1 MADVDDKIDETK
13 STTEVRNGNHVD
25 LSTTASVD
33 LINASGHV
41 QQLSRN
47 FSLAALAGVGLTVG
61 NVWPAIGGSILV
73 AIFNGGPPG
82 VLYEFLAVSVCY
94 WTVAASIAELASAIP
109 SSAGVYHWAS
119 VTPGRRWGRGIGF
132 FAGWWNYLAWVLGL
146 ASMSSMFGNTVVQMY
161 ALNHPD
167 VVVQPWHVFVAYL
180 LSTWLACA
188 AVCLANKAQPTLDKF
203 GIFAIL
209 GGFFITVIVVAVM
222 PGRGGRPPHAT
233 SSFVWKEWSADIG
246 YPDGFVFLA
255 GMLNGAYSV
264 GAVDATTH
272 LAEEIALP
280 HRNVPIAIGMQ
291 MSIGFVT
298 GFCYLVA
305 IMYGINDLD
314 ALFES
319 PYPIAEIYRQATGSA
334 AGATGLLALIMIC
347 IGLTLM
353 GLYMICGRT
362 LWALARDGATPVP
375 GFLGEVNGRMDMPL
389 RSTLVTAVLVTILG
403 AIYVG
408 STTAFN
414 ALVGSFIL
422 TSSSSYLA
430 AILPNLVT
438 GRKNISYGPFHM
450 RGWIGFAVNGMASKT
465 AITMNDIVH
474 AATHLSWPALAL
486 GFVALLFVA
495 YHALLLL
502 LHAVAPKPRAVLP
515 SEKTYSTTTP
525 DSDDTVTHALPCW
538 FDRWLAERQAS
549 ETATKLSD
557 PSNVPLPDSGTIEP
571 ASVRVTVV
579 IPAYNEEARILPAL
593 EEAVTYLD
601 ANFGRPA
608 STSTLSPPPSAKR
621 TPSPHRRVQN
631 APSDNLTGYE
641 ILIIDDGSSD
651 ATISVALAFAR
662 KHALHD
668 TLRVVRLAANRGKG
682 GAVTHGMRHARG
694 EYVLFADADG
704 ASRFSDLG
712 KLIEGA
718 EEVVDGAHRG
728 VAIGSRAHLVG
739 SAAVVQRSFVRN
751 FLMRSFHLVLTILT
765 PPATSRLADTQCGFK
780 LFTRAALPHV
790 VPYMHAEGWIFDI
803 EMLLLA
809 ESAPPAPVLG
819 ADGAVI
825 GTSPGIRVAE
835 VPIDWHEVDGSKVS
849 LIADSIRM
857 AVGLAVL
864 RASWM
869 MGVYR
874 RRLT

>member
-1 MADVDDKIDETK
+1 MTDVDDKIDETK
-13 STTEVRNGNHVD
+13 STPEARNGHHVD
-25 LSTTASVD
+25 LNTTASVD

-132 FAGWWNYLAWVLGL
+132 FAGWWNYLAWVVGL
-146 ASMSSMFGNTVVQMY
+146 ASMSSIFGNTVVQMY

-188 AVCLANKAQPTLDKF
+188 AVCSANKAQPALDKF

-209 GGFFITVIVVAVM
+209 GGFFITVVVVAVM

-319 PYPIAEIYRQATGSA
+319 RYPIAEIYRQATGSA

-347 IGLTLM
+347 IGLTIM

-375 GFLGEVNGRMDMPL
+375 GFLGEVNGRLDMPL

-438 GRKNISYGPFHM
+438 GRKNVSYGPFHM
-450 RGWIGFAVNGMASKT
+450 RGWIGFAVNGMACAYMTVWFVIYCFPYFLPTDAASMNYASLIWGGFTILVGLWWFIHARKGYQGPQTTGGIVSEVEREKVTT
-465 AITMNDIVH
+465 ADV
-474 AATHLSWPALAL
+474 
-486 GFVALLFVA
+486 
-495 YHALLLL
+495 
-502 LHAVAPKPRAVLP
+502 RARL
-515 SEKTYSTTTP
+515 
-525 DSDDTVTHALPCW
+525 
-538 FDRWLAERQAS
+538 
-549 ETATKLSD
+549 
-557 PSNVPLPDSGTIEP
+557 
-571 ASVRVTVV
+571 
-579 IPAYNEEARILPAL
+579 
-593 EEAVTYLD
+593 
-601 ANFGRPA
+601 GRP
-608 STSTLSPPPSAKR
+608 
-621 TPSPHRRVQN
+621 
-631 APSDNLTGYE
+631 
-641 ILIIDDGSSD
+641 
-651 ATISVALAFAR
+651 
-662 KHALHD
+662 
-668 TLRVVRLAANRGKG
+668 
-682 GAVTHGMRHARG
+682 
-694 EYVLFADADG
+694 
-704 ASRFSDLG
+704 
-712 KLIEGA
+712 
-718 EEVVDGAHRG
+718 
-728 VAIGSRAHLVG
+728 
-739 SAAVVQRSFVRN
+739 
-751 FLMRSFHLVLTILT
+751 
-765 PPATSRLADTQCGFK
+765 
-780 LFTRAALPHV
+780 
-790 VPYMHAEGWIFDI
+790 
-803 EMLLLA
+803 
-809 ESAPPAPVLG
+809 
-819 ADGAVI
+819 
-825 GTSPGIRVAE
+825 
-835 VPIDWHEVDGSKVS
+835 
-849 LIADSIRM
+849 
-857 AVGLAVL
+857 
-864 RASWM
+864 
-869 MGVYR
+869 
-874 RRLT
+874 

>member
-1 MADVDDKIDETK
+1 MTDVDDKIDETK
-13 STTEVRNGNHVD
+13 STPEARNGHHVD
-25 LSTTASVD
+25 LNTTASVD

-132 FAGWWNYLAWVLGL
+132 FAGWWNYLAWVVGL
-146 ASMSSMFGNTVVQMY
+146 ASMSSIFGNTVVQMY

-188 AVCLANKAQPTLDKF
+188 AVCSANKAQPALDKF

-209 GGFFITVIVVAVM
+209 GGFFITVVVVAVM

-319 PYPIAEIYRQATGSA
+319 RYPIAEIYRQATGSA

-347 IGLTLM
+347 IGLTIM

-375 GFLGEVNGRMDMPL
+375 GFLGEVNGRLDMPL

-438 GRKNISYGPFHM
+438 GRKNVSYGPFHM
-450 RGWIGFAVNGMASKT
+450 RGWIGFAVNGMASSMNYASLIWGGFTILVGLWWFIHARKGYQGPQTTGGIVSEVEREKVTT
-465 AITMNDIVH
+465 ADV
-474 AATHLSWPALAL
+474 
-486 GFVALLFVA
+486 
-495 YHALLLL
+495 
-502 LHAVAPKPRAVLP
+502 RARL
-515 SEKTYSTTTP
+515 
-525 DSDDTVTHALPCW
+525 
-538 FDRWLAERQAS
+538 
-549 ETATKLSD
+549 
-557 PSNVPLPDSGTIEP
+557 
-571 ASVRVTVV
+571 
-579 IPAYNEEARILPAL
+579 
-593 EEAVTYLD
+593 
-601 ANFGRPA
+601 GRP
-608 STSTLSPPPSAKR
+608 
-621 TPSPHRRVQN
+621 
-631 APSDNLTGYE
+631 
-641 ILIIDDGSSD
+641 
-651 ATISVALAFAR
+651 
-662 KHALHD
+662 
-668 TLRVVRLAANRGKG
+668 
-682 GAVTHGMRHARG
+682 
-694 EYVLFADADG
+694 
-704 ASRFSDLG
+704 
-712 KLIEGA
+712 
-718 EEVVDGAHRG
+718 
-728 VAIGSRAHLVG
+728 
-739 SAAVVQRSFVRN
+739 
-751 FLMRSFHLVLTILT
+751 
-765 PPATSRLADTQCGFK
+765 
-780 LFTRAALPHV
+780 
-790 VPYMHAEGWIFDI
+790 
-803 EMLLLA
+803 
-809 ESAPPAPVLG
+809 
-819 ADGAVI
+819 
-825 GTSPGIRVAE
+825 
-835 VPIDWHEVDGSKVS
+835 
-849 LIADSIRM
+849 
-857 AVGLAVL
+857 
-864 RASWM
+864 
-869 MGVYR
+869 
-874 RRLT
+874 